1 MDILT
6 TGEKIKRARIQ
17 KDMTLKDLCG
27 KEISVSKLS
36 TIENSKVQAEEWI
49 LKLIAK
55 RLNLDVEYLKKDMV
69 QEISDEL
76 RSLDSKKTSGSYED
90 EVRDL
95 IMIANQNGLYFQAFM
110 ARLQLIDYYM
120 TKNKTELLTIEISN
134 LYKTLIR
141 VVNKETLYL
150 YIYTM
155 AKYLIYTRE
164 YYNAAVY
171 LQNLMD
177 HFNDLPEL
185 MTDDVKLQ
193 IPYMLM
199 QCYVYTR
206 QYERAAKYA
215 SSVKDLMEKTDSKV
229 ILGEI
234 HLLFYILSTTGDLEG
249 DASSDYSK
257 LNSYLADYPEQLA
270 TAKFI
275 LAINM
280 IEGGKN
286 KEGYREL
293 EKAAEIFPKDKLGES
308 TELLISAMEIFAENK
323 LYDEADK
330 YIDMLVNSAIE
341 NGDTDFMQ
349 KAYYYKGMLLGRK
362 GKYDQAETYMSV
374 SLDLLMKK
382 GRSKE
387 LSERYKDLGKI
398 YYQMGNKQEA
408 VKYLSM
414 SVSAGQ

>member
-76 RSLDSKKTSGSYED
+76 KRLDSKRASGTYED

-95 IMIANQNGLYFQAFM
+95 ISIANQNGLYSQAFM
-110 ARLQLIDYYM
+110 ARLQLIDYFM
-120 TKNKTELLTIEISN
+120 AKNKTELLTVEISN

-177 HFNDLPEL
+177 HFNELPVS

-206 QYERAAKYA
+206 QYERASKYA
-215 SSVKDLMEKTDSKV
+215 ASVKALMEKTNSKV

-234 HLLFYILSTTGDLEG
+234 HLLFYILSTTGELES
-249 DASSDYSK
+249 DAAADYSK
-257 LNSYLADYPEQLA
+257 VNKYLEDYPEQLA

-280 IEGGKN
+280 IESGKN
-286 KEGYREL
+286 REGYREL
-293 EKAAEIFPKDKLGES
+293 EKAAEIFPKEKLGES
-308 TELLISAMEIFAENK
+308 TELLMSAMEIFAENK

-387 LSERYKDLGKI
+387 LSDRYKDLGKI

-408 VKYLSM
+408 IKYLSM
-414 SVSAGQ
+414 SVSAL

>member
-76 RSLDSKKTSGSYED
+76 KSLDSKRSSGSYED

-95 IMIANQNGLYFQAFM
+95 IMIANQNGLYSQAFM

-120 TKNKTELLTIEISN
+120 AKNKTELLTVEISN

-155 AKYLIYTRE
+155 AKYLIHTRE

-177 HFNDLPEL
+177 HFNELPDS
-185 MTDDVKLQ
+185 MTNDVKLQ

-206 QYERAAKYA
+206 QYERASKYA
-215 SSVKDLMEKTDSKV
+215 NSVKALMDKTDSKV

-234 HLLFYILSTTGDLEG
+234 HLLFYILNTTGELES
-249 DASSDYSK
+249 DAAADYSK
-257 LNSYLADYPEQLA
+257 VNNYLADYPEQLA

-280 IEGGKN
+280 IESGKN

-308 TELLISAMEIFAENK
+308 TELLMSAMEIFADNK

-408 VKYLSM
+408 IKYLSM
-414 SVSAGQ
+414 SVSAG